1 MRVLPV
7 LSWIL
12 LKGYFHGL
20 AALELTGPRAVSGLG
35 GRSVSVPCQYHE
47 GYQETPKYWCS
58 GIIWQSCSKV
68 VETTGSEAEV
78 KWDRASIRDNH
89 TLRTFTVTIENLT
102 LGDTGIYWCG
112 INLRSKSDFN
122 SPVSMTVLQEFF
134 YSTPYPSLAFPPS
147 PVVPKTETSHP
158 TQQRSNFSSGP
169 ELESRRYQLSNHF
182 IPLLFLGFLKT
193 SIFLCLVCAAIW
205 VSVQNKRNSKKLVP
219 DGHAH
224 DLPHSEVRNGSEP
237 AEVSRPQPCVS
248 AQPPHELDFLTQV
261 RMWNSSSEVYQATLV

>member
-1 MRVLPV
+1 MSEKGSAAGKMQLPRAGV
-7 LSWIL
+7 IL
-12 LKGYFHGL
+12 LLPGYFHGL

-89 TLRTFTVTIENLT
+89 TLRMFTVTIENLT

-122 SPVSMTVLQEFF
+122 SPVSVTVLQ
-134 YSTPYPSLAFPPS
+134 
-147 PVVPKTETSHP
+147 
-158 TQQRSNFSSGP
+158 
-169 ELESRRYQLSNHF
+169 
-182 IPLLFLGFLKT
+182 
-193 SIFLCLVCAAIW
+193 VCAAIW

-219 DGHAH
+219 DGH
-224 DLPHSEVRNGSEP
+224 GSE
-237 AEVSRPQPCVS
+237 AKVESNRVSIKDIHTFCTFIVTMKNLIEGDSGTYWCGIDRLGVDLMFSVKVNVLP
-248 AQPPHELDFLTQV
+248 
-261 RMWNSSSEVYQATLV
+261 